1 MCYFWKLARRISGSG
16 KRKGRR
22 NVLESCPRQKF
33 PRNQTASRIFPGE
46 NFRSAHGP
54 AKVLFH
60 RKEKRLSRIFT
71 VDFERTRRRT
81 PSNRRFLRGP
91 ISWGARPLSQ
101 SLPFIEAT
109 YLSIHAY
116 RSREWLWQSIRRFPL
131 FSSTTRRDGSRHASL
146 VNALADLSSR
156 LIIEQWGPPP
166 PPPPPPLW
174 RAFFRGYSRR
184 E

>member
-1 MCYFWKLARRISGSG
+1 M
-16 KRKGRR
+16 
-22 NVLESCPRQKF
+22 LESCPRQKF

-54 AKVLFH
+54 SKVLFP

-166 PPPPPPLW
+166 PPLPPPLW